1 MAKNAEA
8 QIKLPKQSTD
18 SISKKNPTLNIK
30 DFSVLLDVTSMMAE
44 RIKQNNKEIKNL
56 SSEFKD
62 NFSKLQ
68 KNGLKEVASKLDNL
82 VNDQKTLIKD
92 QKDLIKE
99 QQISNKIAKE
109 AKDAAEFAE
118 ERSLEKERESAI
130 QSQGIADLEKKD
142 RAIIISKLT
151 ALEEKDLVVNVDG
164 KGSGGGFLSGLL
176 NGLGGLLADLL
187 KFGAIVGGL
196 YLAFQ
201 ELKKLLD
208 DIMSGAFF
216 TDLKVRA
223 SELASALAG
232 ATSGARSAFKA
243 ASPTIE
249 KGKQNLKS
257 GGKALKEGITGKR
270 STPVEDG
277 VGPKAKAS
285 PKPSATGNK
294 MSLMERAGRVTR
306 GTIDTTKGAARV
318 AKGTAAGLQSTFSV
332 KGMAGS
338 ATTGGII
345 GGVTSGTIEAATGGS
360 AIDVA
365 KAGAVGTVQGAAVS
379 AGMRAVGGVAGTA
392 GAVVGGTAGRALT
405 YSVPLLGW
413 GLLAYDLIKT
423 AYSSGEMG
431 RNIASSR
438 IMSELDEKY
447 QEALKN
453 AEANTKEAEKYKQ
466 SDPERYNRMIDQSN
480 NLIKSAAKQMAQF
493 MTIVETE
500 NALSEITKMNKNWQV
515 GPFGLWD
522 RGSNYTI
529 NDLDNIAKFIDKV
542 DGKSTAD
549 KIKNA
554 LENPDKYNVPGLKSV
569 VENIGIDETAKLI
582 MAGKDILQQY
592 REDIIKDPFKYFEE
606 KANVKPPEQMKK
618 GAALIHSVSPTGV
631 PVMAGERGNPE
642 TIIPLNK
649 FDEIISDYLNN
660 KSVDLKL
667 ESKSYDGIT
676 NHIRDSYLEERL
688 QTAGGN
694 NVTINNINNSRGGS
708 SATDQGANF
717 QFQTDLAKTF
727 DNVFEMILEKNIR
740 TGLA

>member
-44 RIKQNNKEIKNL
+44 KIKQNNKEIKNL
-56 SSEFKD
+56 SSELKD
-62 NFSKLQ
+62 DFTKLQ
-68 KNGLKEVASKLDNL
+68 KNGLREVASKLDNI
-82 VNDQKTLIKD
+82 VKDQKTLIKD

-99 QQISNKIAKE
+99 QQVSNKIAE
-109 AKDAAEFAE
+109 QAKDAAEFAE
-118 ERSLEKERESAI
+118 ERSLEKEKENLLETSKVAE
-130 QSQGIADLEKKD
+130 LEKKD
-142 RAIIISKLT
+142 RAIIISKLS

-164 KGSGGGFLSGLL
+164 KESGGGFLSGLL

-201 ELKKLLD
+201 QLKKLLD
-208 DIMSGAFF
+208 DLMSGEFF

-232 ATSGARSAFKA
+232 ATSGARAAFEK
-243 ASPTIE
+243 ASPKVE

-270 STPVEDG
+270 TTPVEDG

-285 PKPSATGNK
+285 PKPQTGKK

-306 GTIDTTKGAARV
+306 GAIDTAKGAGRV
-318 AKGTAAGLQSTFSV
+318 AAGTAAGLQSTFSF

-338 ATTGGII
+338 AATGGVV
-345 GGVTSGTIEAATGGS
+345 GGVSSAAIEAATGGS
-360 AIDVA
+360 TMDVV
-365 KAGAVGTVQGAAVS
+365 KAGAMGTAQGAAIS
-379 AGMRAVGGVAGTA
+379 MGARALGGVTGTA
-392 GAVVGGTAGRALT
+392 GALVGGTAGRALT

-423 AYSSGEMG
+423 AYSSGDMG

-438 IMSELDEKY
+438 IMTELDERY
-447 QEALKN
+447 QESLKN
-453 AEANTKEAEKYKQ
+453 AEAHTKEAEKYKE

-493 MTIVETE
+493 MSIVETE
-500 NALSEITKMNKNWQV
+500 NALNEISDMEKAFQV

-522 RGSNYTI
+522 RGSNYTL
-529 NDLDNIAKFIDKV
+529 NDLDNISKFIDKV

-554 LENPDKYNVPGLKSV
+554 LANPDKYNVPGLKSV
-569 VENIGIDETAKLI
+569 VENIGIDETAKLV

-592 REDIIKDPFKYFEE
+592 RENIVKDPFKYFEE
-606 KANVKPPEQMKK
+606 KANVKPPEQMKD
-618 GAALIHSVSPTGV
+618 GAALIHSVSPMGV

-649 FDEIISDYLNN
+649 FDEIISDYLSN
-660 KSVDLKL
+660 KTLNLQL
-667 ESKSYDGIT
+667 ESKSYDSIT

-688 QTAGGN
+688 QSAGSS
-694 NVTINNINNSRGGS
+694 NVTINNINNSKGGS
-708 SATDQGANF
+708 ASNDQGANF

>member
-1 MAKNAEA
+1 MAKKSEP
-8 QIKLPKQSTD
+8 QVKLPKQSND
-18 SISKKNPTLNIK
+18 SISKKNPSLTIK

-44 RIKQNNKEIKNL
+44 RIKENNKNIKNL
-56 SSEFKD
+56 SSEIKD
-62 NFSKLQ
+62 DFAKLQ
-68 KNGLKEVASKLDNL
+68 KNGLREVATKLDSL
-82 VNDQKTLIKD
+82 VKDQKTLMKD

-99 QQISNKIAKE
+99 QQISNKIAQQ
-109 AKDAAEFAE
+109 AKDDANFAE
-118 ERSLEKERESAI
+118 ERALENEREKLLESAEV
-130 QSQGIADLEKKD
+130 AELEKKD
-142 RAIIISKLT
+142 RAIIISKIT
-151 ALEEKDLVVNVDG
+151 ALEDKDFVVNVDG

-201 ELKKLLD
+201 KLKGLLD
-208 DIMSGAFF
+208 DIMSGEFF
-216 TDLKVRA
+216 TDLKTRA
-223 SELASALAG
+223 SDLAAALAG
-232 ATSGARSAFKA
+232 ATSGARAAFNK
-243 ASPTIE
+243 ASPKIQ
-249 KGKQNLKS
+249 KGKENLKS
-257 GGKALKEGITGKR
+257 GAKAAKEAVTGKR
-270 STPVEDG
+270 AT
-277 VGPKAKAS
+277 AKAS
-285 PKPSATGNK
+285 PKPATPGKK
-294 MSLMERAGRVTR
+294 MSLMERAGRATR
-306 GTIDTTKGAARV
+306 AVVETTKGAGRV
-318 AKGTAAGLQSTFSV
+318 AGGTAAGLQSAVSL
-332 KGMAGS
+332 KGLAGS
-338 ATTGGII
+338 AAMGGAV
-345 GGVTSGTIEAATGGS
+345 GGVASGAIEAATGGS
-360 AIDVA
+360 AIDIA
-365 KAGAVGTVQGAAVS
+365 KAGASGAVQGAAIS
-379 AGMRAVGGVAGTA
+379 AGMRVAGGVAGTA
-392 GAVVGGTAGRALT
+392 GALVGGTAGRALT

-447 QEALKN
+447 QASLQN
-453 AEANTKEAEKYKQ
+453 AEAYTKEAEKYKE

-493 MTIVETE
+493 MSIVETE
-500 NALSEITKMNKNWQV
+500 NALNEITKMNKDWQV

-522 RGSNYTI
+522 RGSNYTL
-529 NDLDNIAKFIDKV
+529 NDIDNISKFIDKV
-542 DGKSTAD
+542 DGKSTAE

-554 LENPDKYNVPGLKSV
+554 LENPDKYNVPGLKAV
-569 VENIGIDETAKLI
+569 VENLGVEETAKLVLG
-582 MAGKDILQQY
+582 AKDIIQQY
-592 REDIIKDPFKYFEE
+592 REDIVKDPFKYFEE

-649 FDEIISDYLNN
+649 FDQIISDYLNN
-660 KSVDLKL
+660 KTVNLQL

-676 NHIRDSYLEERL
+676 NHIRDSYLEEKL

-694 NVTINNINNSRGGS
+694 NVTINNINNGKGGS
-708 SATDQGANF
+708 ASTSEGANF

-740 TGLA
+740 MGMA